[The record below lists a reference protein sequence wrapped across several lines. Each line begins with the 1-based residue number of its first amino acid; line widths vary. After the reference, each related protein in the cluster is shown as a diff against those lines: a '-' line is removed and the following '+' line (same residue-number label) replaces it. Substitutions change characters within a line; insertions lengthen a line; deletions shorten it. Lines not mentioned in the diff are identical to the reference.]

1 MPQEQQHGFSLD
13 LPLITSSSNLT
24 IWQNPISFFSLQKV
38 NIVDIFQMKTKV
50 GFKERSMYFMC
61 GGAFLR
67 RTLRTVITACIIK
80 GSTFN

>member
-38 NIVDIFQMKTKV
+38 NIADIFQMKT
-50 GFKERSMYFMC
+50 E
-61 GGAFLR
+61 A
-67 RTLRTVITACIIK
+67 
-80 GSTFN
+80 